1 MWRQNDVIDHNEY
14 LLFTFSE
21 STAYVYSLQFMFSRC
36 EKLTNVVSAD
46 VLVAYVLATQRDN

>member
-1 MWRQNDVIDHNEY
+1 
-14 LLFTFSE
+14 LFTFSE